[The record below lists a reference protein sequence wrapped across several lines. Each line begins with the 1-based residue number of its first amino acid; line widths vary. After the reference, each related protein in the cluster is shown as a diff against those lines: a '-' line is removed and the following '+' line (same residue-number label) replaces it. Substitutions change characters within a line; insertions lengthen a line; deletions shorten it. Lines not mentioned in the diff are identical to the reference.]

1 MKNSLTR
8 LLTQNRSRSF
18 GMANRAAQAQAKQQ
32 TAASA
37 GGIISEGTQRAGIK
51 PPRQVS
57 FAASAA
63 NRNQGPLTDELRNQ
77 IKAQLLAM
85 IDNPEN
91 IILSKSCYDQLT
103 LVVTIFVK
111 YDFPVAWPQMNQW
124 LIKSLDTLHTNMQ
137 NLQIEDAPRIQRFLG
152 FYLEVLKEQRKKQ
165 LKSSKSHF
173 YRMSK
178 EHLKAIVKVW
188 IFFNEQQKQM
198 LVDPATQELQH
209 LPTTY
214 NTTLFEIAAKLDK
227 LLMNIVGCGFSIN
240 NLVAEPDN
248 NSFVETIS
256 HLIQKMKL
264 FVSCAE
270 MLAAQPEF

>member
-37 GGIISEGTQRAGIK
+37 GGIISEGSQRAGIK

-188 IFFNEQQKQM
+188 IFFNE
-198 LVDPATQELQH
+198 
-209 LPTTY
+209 
-214 NTTLFEIAAKLDK
+214 
-227 LLMNIVGCGFSIN
+227 
-240 NLVAEPDN
+240 
-248 NSFVETIS
+248 
-256 HLIQKMKL
+256 
-264 FVSCAE
+264 
-270 MLAAQPEF
+270 